1 MLGCL
6 AARAGC
12 CPIALAWEATL
23 VLLRR
28 SHGHPSSACP
38 LSPPCPAMDE
48 TNVIQ
53 LFARYCDKCDCPI
66 TRGQTYVSVHTPLGL
81 RSVHKGCMGGVE
93 REPDPTPGGSPV
105 ALAA

>member
-1 MLGCL
+1 V
-6 AARAGC
+6 AA
-12 CPIALAWEATL
+12 E
-23 VLLRR
+23 VYLR
-28 SHGHPSSACP
+28 
-38 LSPPCPAMDE
+38 LSPAMDE
-48 TNVIQ
+48 MNVIQ

-93 REPDPTPGGSPV
+93 REPDPTPGGTPA